1 MSVIGAGSSA
11 FGQVGLLGGIG
22 AALGGMFRQVL
33 LPLLILTTV
42 DTTDLSNMYFLCP

>member
-22 AALGGMFRQVL
+22 AALGGMFHQVL
-33 LPLLILTTV
+33 LPLLTITAVNTS
-42 DTTDLSNMYFLCP
+42 DLLNMYFFVY